1 MKGCGPSGGVGHH
14 ETCQNW
20 LTNLVDIFRNLIN
33 KESAINEACQ
43 TCQQKLF
50 RIHG

>member
-14 ETCQNW
+14 ETCQIGW
-20 LTNLVDIFRNLIN
+20 QIWCIFKNLIN